1 MIYRSEEPQDR
12 LASAAFI
19 KRLEEIGAQ
28 FRSRAAF
35 AEAAKIPASS
45 LQSYFEGSE
54 PNRLTLVALADAGRV
69 SLEWL
74 TRGRGYKE
82 PHPEV
87 PDGYVA
93 IPFYDIRKAGGYV
106 YPMMMEEVAEFAF
119 LKLEWFE
126 YGGIQPGKLF
136 LIEVTESLVPEIHS
150 GEMVVADKAWG
161 SRLIDPTAETP
172 EGLYLVSQ
180 RAKLSI
186 RRILSNSNGNI
197 ELSDPRGKAHATR
210 VKIGDQGFFVHG
222 RIIWHSSSLPP
233 PASQKPIRANATRK

>member
-1 MIYRSEEPQDR
+1 MKYRSKQPQDQ
-12 LASAAFI
+12 LAAAAFI

-106 YPMMMEEVAEFAF
+106 YPMMMEEVANFTF

-126 YGGIQPGKLF
+126 YRGIQPDKLF
-136 LIEVTESLVPEIHS
+136 LSEVTESLVPEIHD
-150 GEMVVADKAWG
+150 GDMVVVDNAWG
-161 SRLIDPTAETP
+161 SRLTDPSAEIP
-172 EGLYLVSQ
+172 EGVYLVSQ

-186 RRILSNSNGNI
+186 RRILSSSKGNI
-197 ELSDPRGKAHATR
+197 ELFDPRGKAHATR
-210 VKIGDQGFFVHG
+210 VSVGDQGFFVHG
-222 RIIWHSSSLPP
+222 RIIWHSRSLPP
-233 PASQKPIRANATRK
+233 AASQNLIGANATRK